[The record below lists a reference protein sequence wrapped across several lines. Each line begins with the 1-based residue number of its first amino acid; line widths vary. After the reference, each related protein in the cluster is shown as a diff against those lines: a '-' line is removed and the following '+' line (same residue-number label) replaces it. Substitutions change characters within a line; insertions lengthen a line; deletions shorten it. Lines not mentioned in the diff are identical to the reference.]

1 MAFATARRP
10 AELQHR
16 IEGMRTVDRC
26 LTAQLFEHLRRSCET
41 ITRLSDRDVQ
51 NQLVDSQLPHR
62 VGALVFAFRHLDLC
76 VKMMGLT
83 IETEYAMRIGLVSR
97 DVEVGAGIL
106 ESARCARG
114 LAAKSFGASLEL
126 DDEARSRS

>member
-1 MAFATARRP
+1 
-10 AELQHR
+10 
-16 IEGMRTVDRC
+16 MRTVDRC

-51 NQLVDSQLPHR
+51 NQLVDSQFPHG

-83 IETEYAMRIGLVSR
+83 IETEYAMRVELGSR

-106 ESARCARG
+106 EVRG
-114 LAAKSFGASLEL
+114 AQKTWRPRVSDLVSNWTTRLAVEVEL
-126 DDEARSRS
+126 CDFDAPIKMR